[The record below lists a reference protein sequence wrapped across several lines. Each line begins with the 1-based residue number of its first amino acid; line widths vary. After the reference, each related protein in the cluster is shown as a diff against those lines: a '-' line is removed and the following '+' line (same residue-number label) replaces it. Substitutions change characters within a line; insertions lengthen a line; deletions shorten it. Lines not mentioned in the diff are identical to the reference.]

1 MGHNDIDRAEGTSSG
16 DASGNPSAVFSVEQS
31 YFDILERLRDEGF
44 ADALSGEA
52 AYLVQCVSP
61 SHLSPYLSLVRRMR
75 GESGTMTVQEAHDI
89 LSFDRK
95 YQSILFRY
103 IGIVESQMRAQYAH
117 RMEAVHGA
125 FALYDPALFLR
136 RKNYDKSM
144 AFYSSEVN
152 RQVRKSRHLR
162 KVCEENNGKLPIE
175 HGVECATLGTLS
187 QLFANTAD
195 ARVTERVSSSFGC
208 TKTELTSWLRTV
220 TDVRNICAHFDAYA
234 VRRQIPSTPLKIAE
248 MPEADNGGTFYIVL
262 LLLNLMEQRVLFQDL
277 SLMYTYTMRQEIK
290 ALVEQFERTRPGVIG
305 LLGFPEDWEAQM
317 DYAGGGQ
324 IVFAVPIE
332 K

>member
-75 GESGTMTVQEAHDI
+75 GESV
-89 LSFDRK
+89 
-95 YQSILFRY
+95 
-103 IGIVESQMRAQYAH
+103 
-117 RMEAVHGA
+117 
-125 FALYDPALFLR
+125 
-136 RKNYDKSM
+136 
-144 AFYSSEVN
+144 
-152 RQVRKSRHLR
+152 
-162 KVCEENNGKLPIE
+162 
-175 HGVECATLGTLS
+175 
-187 QLFANTAD
+187 
-195 ARVTERVSSSFGC
+195 
-208 TKTELTSWLRTV
+208 
-220 TDVRNICAHFDAYA
+220 
-234 VRRQIPSTPLKIAE
+234 
-248 MPEADNGGTFYIVL
+248 
-262 LLLNLMEQRVLFQDL
+262 
-277 SLMYTYTMRQEIK
+277 
-290 ALVEQFERTRPGVIG
+290 ERTRPGVIG